1 MKSFKRNIM
10 KFGKKI
16 GNIIK
21 RKLIVNLY
29 VIKISKSLK
38 KKSTQNKAFHVILID
53 SVYKKYENY
62 YPKVFLEKY
71 DFNDSFNVDI
81 DKKILM
87 ILMILM
93 KKIQ

>member
-29 VIKISKSLK
+29 VIKISKSWK

-87 ILMILM
+87 ILMVLM